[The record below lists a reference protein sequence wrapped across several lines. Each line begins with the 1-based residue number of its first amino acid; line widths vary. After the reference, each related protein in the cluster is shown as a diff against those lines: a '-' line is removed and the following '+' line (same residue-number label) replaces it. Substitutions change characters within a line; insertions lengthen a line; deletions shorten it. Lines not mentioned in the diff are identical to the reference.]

1 MPTTA
6 RRPDAAS
13 RPALP
18 ATRSHGPLR
27 ARPTGD
33 RAPGR
38 RSRAVAGVLAAGVVL
53 LLSGCGLRWETEPP
67 AEPVP
72 DAAEDAR
79 RTAVDD
85 ALALAEAAQAA
96 AAGAGEPVAAVLTLV
111 VDAASTQVD
120 ALGGVYDSGL
130 PDPEP
135 DADAPSPTATAT
147 TAPVATPADVLG
159 QLGAAASTARADALT
174 AEDPGLARLLASVAT
189 SRAQLTD
196 RLAAALG
203 VEAPAVDAAPGPGWT
218 SGGAAD
224 GSGSGDGSATS
235 SATPSEPATPTGSP
249 GADGATPGDG
259 GATPGADAVGTDL
272 DRPNLLALTLAE
284 DQAGFGFEVAA
295 ARLSDDARSL
305 ARDAAA
311 RHRAT
316 AGTWATAAGVSGTA
330 DDPRRVSYE
339 LDGDVSSAEAV
350 RSFCAGL
357 LSDLAAVHADAV
369 LVTDAGTADRTAAV
383 DGLRTSAV
391 EALRWGGTPT
401 PLPGLPD
408 APAASPTPAA
418 G

>member
-6 RRPDAAS
+6 RRPDAAP

-18 ATRSHGPLR
+18 VARTRGALR

-33 RAPGR
+33 RPPGR
-38 RSRAVAGVLAAGVVL
+38 RSPGARAVVGVLAAGAVL

-67 AEPVP
+67 TEPAP

-85 ALALAEAAQAA
+85 ALALGEAAQVA
-96 AAGAGEPVAAVLTLV
+96 AAGAAEPVSGVLALV
-111 VDAASTQVD
+111 VDAASTQVE

-130 PDPEP
+130 PEPEP
-135 DADAPSPTATAT
+135 DADAPSPSASAT
-147 TAPVATPADVLG
+147 TAPPATPAVVLE
-159 QLGAAASTARADALT
+159 QLGAAASAARADALA
-174 AEDPGLARLLASVAT
+174 AEDPGLARLLASVAA

-203 VEAPAVDAAPGPGWT
+203 VEAPAVDAAPGPDWP

-235 SATPSEPATPTGSP
+235 PAATPSDAATPTGPPDP
-249 GADGATPGDG
+249 GAGGSDVPGG
-259 GATPGADAVGTDL
+259 DL
-272 DRPNLLALTLAE
+272 DRADLVALALAE

-311 RHRAT
+311 RHRAA
-316 AGTWATAAGVSGTA
+316 AGAWATLAGVAGTA

-350 RSFCAGL
+350 RAFCAGL

-369 LVTDAGTADRTAAV
+369 LATDAGTADRTTAV
-383 DGLRTSAV
+383 DGLRTAAV
-391 EALRWGGTPT
+391 ETLPWGGTPT

-408 APAASPTPAA
+408 APAPSPTAAA

>member
-1 MPTTA
+1 V
-6 RRPDAAS
+6 
-13 RPALP
+13 
-18 ATRSHGPLR
+18 
-27 ARPTGD
+27 
-33 RAPGR
+33 
-38 RSRAVAGVLAAGVVL
+38 VAGVLAAGAVL

-96 AAGAGEPVAAVLTLV
+96 AAGGGEPVAAVLTLL

-130 PDPEP
+130 PDLEP
-135 DADAPSPTATAT
+135 DPDAPSPTAT
-147 TAPVATPADVLG
+147 TAPAPTPAVVLE
-159 QLGAAASTARADALT
+159 QLGAAASTARADALG

-196 RLAAALG
+196 RLATALG
-203 VEAPAVDAAPGPGWT
+203 VEAPAVDAEPEADWT

-235 SATPSEPATPTGSP
+235 PAATPSEAATPTGSP
-249 GADGATPGDG
+249 GAG
-259 GATPGADAVGTDL
+259 GATPGADGAAPGDDAVGTDL

-316 AGTWATAAGVSGTA
+316 AATWATAAGVSGTA

-350 RSFCAGL
+350 RAFCAGL

-369 LVTDAGTADRTAAV
+369 LVTDAGTADRAAAV

>member
-1 MPTTA
+1 MSTTA

-18 ATRSHGPLR
+18 ADGSRGARRTRPPR
-27 ARPTGD
+27 A
-33 RAPGR
+33 
-38 RSRAVAGVLAAGVVL
+38 RAVAAVLAAGAAL

-72 DAAEDAR
+72 DAVEQAR

-85 ALALAEAAQAA
+85 ALALTEAARAALDGADEQAA
-96 AAGAGEPVAAVLTLV
+96 GVLTLV
-111 VDAASTQVD
+111 VDAAATQVD
-120 ALGGVYDSGL
+120 ALGGEYDSGL
-130 PDPEP
+130 PEPEP
-135 DADAPSPTATAT
+135 DEAAPSASPAAS
-147 TAPVATPADVLG
+147 AAAATPADVLAL
-159 QLGAAASTARADALT
+159 LGTAASTARADALT
-174 AEDPGLARLLASVAT
+174 AEDEGLARLLASVAT

-203 VEAPAVDAAPGPGWT
+203 VEAPAVDAEPGTDWP

-235 SATPSEPATPTGSP
+235 PTPTPSGSATPTGTP
-249 GADGATPGDG
+249 TPAATGADGGSPGS
-259 GATPGADAVGTDL
+259 DL
-272 DRPNLLALTLAE
+272 DRADLVALVLAE

-311 RHRAT
+311 EHRAAAT
-316 AGTWATAAGVSGTA
+316 AWATAAGIAGTG

-350 RSFCAGL
+350 RAFCAGL
-357 LSDLAAVHADAV
+357 LTDLATVHADAV
-369 LVTDAGTADRTAAV
+369 LATDARSADRTATV
-383 DGLRTSAV
+383 DGLRTAAV

-408 APAASPTPAA
+408 APAASPTPTA

>member
-18 ATRSHGPLR
+18 VARSRGPLR

-33 RAPGR
+33 RPPGHR
-38 RSRAVAGVLAAGVVL
+38 ARAVAGALAAGAVL

-135 DADAPSPTATAT
+135 DPDAPSPTAT
-147 TAPVATPADVLG
+147 TAPAATPADVLE
-159 QLGAAASTARADALT
+159 QLGAAASTARADALG
-174 AEDPGLARLLASVAT
+174 ADDPGLARLLASVAT

-196 RLAAALG
+196 RLATALG
-203 VEAPAVDAAPGPGWT
+203 VEAPAVDAEPEADWT

-235 SATPSEPATPTGSP
+235 PAATPSEPATPTGSP
-249 GADGATPGDG
+249 GAG

-316 AGTWATAAGVSGTA
+316 AATWATAAGVSGTA

-350 RSFCAGL
+350 RAFCAGL

-369 LVTDAGTADRTAAV
+369 LVTDAGTADRAAAV